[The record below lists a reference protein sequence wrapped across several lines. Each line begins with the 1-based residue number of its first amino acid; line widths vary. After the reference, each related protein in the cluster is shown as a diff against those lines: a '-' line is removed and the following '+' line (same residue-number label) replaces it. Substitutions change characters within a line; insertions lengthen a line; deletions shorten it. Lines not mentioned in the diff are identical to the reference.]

1 MMAGEKIRIIIVD
14 DHPVISHGLKNIFY
28 KNSGMDVVGE
38 AGDAGGAVKL
48 AASERPDVVV
58 LDISLAGGD
67 GVSLIGRL
75 LEASSSSKIVMY
87 TMHDGVAYI
96 RRSLQ
101 TGALGYV
108 LKSDSMKELVEAVIQ
123 ASRGRL
129 YLSSSIPQ
137 TVLQEMITGKSS
149 CDSPL
154 SFLTSREFEVA
165 ALIAK
170 GLRPEEIGGKLH
182 ISPKTVRVHRT
193 NIMHKFACKGV
204 HDLLLQ
210 LRQHFPQ

>member
-1 MMAGEKIRIIIVD
+1 MMAGEKVRILIVD

-28 KNSGMDVVGE
+28 KNIGMDVVGE
-38 AGDAGGAVKL
+38 ASEAGGAVKL
-48 AASERPDVVV
+48 TAALRPDVVV

-75 LEASSSSKIVMY
+75 LEASPSSKIVMY

-96 RRSLQ
+96 RRSLL

-108 LKSDSMKELVEAVIQ
+108 LKSDSMKELEEAIFQV
-123 ASRGRL
+123 SRGRM
-129 YLSSSIPQ
+129 YLSNSIPQ
-137 TVLQEMITGKSS
+137 TVLQEMIRGKSAS
-149 CDSPL
+149 DSPL

-170 GLRPEEIGGKLH
+170 GLRPEEIGGTLH
-182 ISPKTVRVHRT
+182 ISPQTVRVHRT
-193 NIMHKFACKGV
+193 NIMHKFACSHV